1 MPVLIAI
8 AAAAAAV
15 LWWMYRARMA
25 AGVATELA
33 DAAADVLNAA
43 RRFGFRRRANAH
55 PVEAIERVDIAT
67 GALALAF
74 VELDGL
80 PSSEMKGA
88 LSQALVRQ
96 FTLVGKDAEEIL
108 VLGHWLVGQCN
119 GAQPAVERLAKRL
132 YQIGGA
138 AALEPVIAVLKDVAV
153 AGGGALSPRQKDAL
167 EDIARHLRVR

>member
-15 LWWMYRARMA
+15 LWWMYRARTA
-25 AGVATELA
+25 AGVASELA
-33 DAAADVLNAA
+33 YAATDVLNAA

-55 PVEAIERVDIAT
+55 PVDGIERVDIAT

-88 LSQALVRQ
+88 LTQALVRQ
-96 FTLVGKDAEEIL
+96 FALVGKDAEEIL

-132 YQIGGA
+132 YQIDGSN
-138 AALEPVIAVLKDVAV
+138 ALQPVMQVLKEVAL
-153 AGGGALSPRQKDAL
+153 AGGGTLSPRQKDAL